1 MEDKNI
7 ERKCSDVYERL
18 TKTLMEQKLE
28 IAVMESCTS
37 GCIASLI
44 TDTEGASAVMK
55 GSLVTYSN
63 WAKVKCGVPSV
74 LIEKYGVYSRETAG
88 AMAITVRE
96 YFESDIAA
104 GVTGSL
110 GRADPANEDSVPG
123 QVYFAVDYLG
133 EVHLF
138 YMGDV
143 FGRDR
148 HESKLII
155 AKRVAEEIL
164 NILKAT
170 EQKRPLQ

>member
-1 MEDKNI
+1 MEDRNVEK
-7 ERKCSDVYERL
+7 RCADVYEKL
-18 TKTLMEQKLE
+18 TKTLMEKKLE

-96 YFESDIAA
+96 YFESDISV

-110 GRADPANEDSVPG
+110 GRVDPANEDSVPG
-123 QVYFAVDYLG
+123 QVYFAIDYMG

-138 YMGDV
+138 YMDSV

-148 HESKLII
+148 HESKLLI
-155 AKRVAEEIL
+155 AEKVACEIL
-164 NILKAT
+164 TILKET
-170 EQKRPLQ
+170 EKDQA

>member
-1 MEDKNI
+1 MEDRNVEK
-7 ERKCSDVYERL
+7 RCADVYEKL
-18 TKTLMEQKLE
+18 TKTLMEKKLE

-96 YFESDIAA
+96 YFESDISV

-110 GRADPANEDSVPG
+110 GRVDPANEDSVPG
-123 QVYFAVDYLG
+123 QVYFAIDYMG

-138 YMGDV
+138 YMDSV

-148 HESKLII
+148 HESKLLI
-155 AKRVAEEIL
+155 AEKVACEIL
-164 NILKAT
+164 TILKET
-170 EQKRPLQ
+170 EKDQT